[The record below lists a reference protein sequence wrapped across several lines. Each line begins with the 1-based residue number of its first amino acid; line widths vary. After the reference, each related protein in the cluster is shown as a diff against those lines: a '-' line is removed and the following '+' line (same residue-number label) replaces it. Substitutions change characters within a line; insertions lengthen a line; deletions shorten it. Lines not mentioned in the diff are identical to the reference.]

1 MKKLHT
7 LTLLA
12 LTATLGG
19 CMGGGTAANKNR
31 SLDSVHQ
38 PIVSNQIFNF
48 DVATLGGDLPPS
60 EQGRLDGWFDAM
72 GIAYGDRI
80 AIEDPSLYGKGPAT
94 ANIRKMVERRGLMI
108 SEAVPVTAG
117 AVPAGYLRVT
127 ITRATARVPGCPDWS
142 RRNSSS
148 DGNATSSNYGCAT
161 NSNLAAMVAD
171 PNDLIKG
178 SRNETPDPSAATKPV
193 RSFRDR
199 KPTGDGDLKDAATT
213 AGGGK

>member
-1 MKKLHT
+1 MNNLHK
-7 LTLLA
+7 LTLLVMA
-12 LTATLGG
+12 GTLAGCGAGG
-19 CMGGGTAANKNR
+19 VASNNR

-38 PIVSNQIFNF
+38 PIVSNKIFSF

-72 GIAYGDRI
+72 GISYGDRI

-94 ANIRKMVERRGLMI
+94 AAIRTMVERRGLMV
-108 SEAVPVTAG
+108 SNAVPVTSGSVA
-117 AVPAGYLRVT
+117 PGYLRVT
-127 ITRATARVPGCPDWS
+127 ITRASAVVPGCPDWS

-148 DGNATSSNYGCAT
+148 DKNATSSNYGCSV

-178 SRNETPDPSAATKPV
+178 SRNETPDPSAATKPIRV
-193 RSFRDR
+193 FRDR
-199 KPTGDGDLKDAATT
+199 EPTGKGELKQTATSD
-213 AGGGK
+213 GGGK

>member
-12 LTATLGG
+12 LAGSLAGCTGG
-19 CMGGGTAANKNR
+19 SAANSNR
-31 SLDSVHQ
+31 SMDSVHQ

-60 EQGRLDGWFDAM
+60 EQGRLEGWLDAM

-94 ANIRKMVERRGLMI
+94 AMIKRMVERRGLLTTD
-108 SEAVPVTAG
+108 AVPVTAG

-127 ITRATARVPGCPDWS
+127 ITRANARVPGCPNWD
-142 RRNSSS
+142 RKQSSS
-148 DGNATSSNYGCAT
+148 QVNATSSNYGCAV
-161 NSNLAAMVAD
+161 NSNLASMVAD

-178 SRNETPDPSAATKPV
+178 ARNETPDPSSATKPIRV
-193 RSFRDR
+193 FRD
-199 KPTGDGDLKDAATT
+199 KEPSGSGSLKETATSSD
-213 AGGGK
+213 GGGK